1 MSQIQWV
8 KSGDGTQGKTWNPI
22 SGCSRKSTGCE
33 NCYAETMTK
42 RLEAMGLEKYT
53 GLLNA
58 QGRFNG
64 TVRLDEHALLEPLR
78 RKKPTTY
85 FVNSMSDLFHE
96 NIPDKWIDK
105 IFAIMALCP
114 QHQFQV
120 LTKRADRMETYVNA
134 CTDGGVWNCIR
145 GLAQI
150 GYSYGANLVVWE
162 ENGQRFIDAK
172 TWPLPNVWLGVSV
185 ENQQAA
191 DERIPHL
198 LDTPAA
204 IRFLSCE
211 PLLGKVD
218 IRQFLEHNP
227 VYENQRKRDICLPS
241 GEVGRSG
248 NFTKW
253 RDMANPQTGL
263 GSLAETSG
271 EPPVQEGES
280 GTRLRRILS
289 SSDNDRRGEGLRAGT
304 SACVSTFQR
313 GNSKRQDNQ
322 SRERQEEGQPTGKFD
337 AGNLFGTATTRDA
350 DSENGTRLRSER
362 RKELQEQANS
372 ESSYRDSETAQ
383 GGRAVIADS
392 SGLSSG
398 LQSGFQDRKGRP
410 LGTSDLV
417 IVGGES
423 GAGAR
428 PCRVE
433 HIRSIVRQ
441 CKAADVPVFV
451 KQMGSN
457 AISSALIDAPPFP
470 CSVEMTWNG
479 AGVGSYSVKFNNRK
493 GGDMSEWPEDLRIR
507 EMPK

>member
-1 MSQIQWV
+1 MSNIEWTEQ
-8 KSGDGTQGKTWNPI
+8 TWNPI
-22 SGCSRKSTGCE
+22 VGCSRISMGCQ
-33 NCYAETMTK
+33 NCYAEVMTK
-42 RLEAMGLEKYT
+42 RLEAMGQAKYA
-53 GLLNA
+53 GLLNE
-58 QGRFNG
+58 QGRFDG
-64 TVRLDEHALLEPLR
+64 VVRFDEESLLIPLK

-96 NIPDKWIDK
+96 SIPDEWIDRV
-105 IFAIMALCP
+105 FAVMALSP
-114 QHQFQV
+114 QHIFQV
-120 LTKRADRMETYVNA
+120 LTKRADRMREYCRDLKHYRGALSDFWIGDAIHHLAPFITSETLRTA
-134 CTDGGVWNCIR
+134 R
-145 GLAQI
+145 
-150 GYSYGANLVVWE
+150 
-162 ENGQRFIDAK
+162 IDK
-172 TWPLPNVWLGVSV
+172 PLPNVWLGVSV
-185 ENQQAA
+185 ENQKAA

-211 PLLGKVD
+211 PLLEEVD

-289 SSDNDRRGEGLRAGT
+289 SSDNDRRGEGVRAGT

-313 GNSKRQDNQ
+313 GNSNRQDNQ
-322 SRERQEEGQPTGKFD
+322 SRERQEEGQPTGKFE

-383 GGRAVIADS
+383 GGRAVIEDS

-398 LQSGFQDRKGRP
+398 SQSGFQDRKGRP

-423 GAGAR
+423 GPGAR
-428 PCRVE
+428 PCNVDW
-433 HIRSIVRQ
+433 IRSIVGQ

-451 KQMGSN
+451 KQLGSRPV
-457 AISSALIDAPPFP
+457 SSALSESVPFP
-470 CSVEMTWNG
+470 VSVGMNWNG
-479 AGVGSYSVKFNNRK
+479 MGVGGYSAVLKSRK
-493 GGDMSEWPEDLRIR
+493 GGDPDEWPEDLRVR
-507 EMPK
+507 EMPEVRR